1 MKQPEPLAFR
11 AAIPTTGNPITFSGG
26 EGDAGAIKLEHYMT
40 GEEIQ
45 QLLELRGKELV
56 VVIQEA

>member
-1 MKQPEPLAFR
+1 MPEPLAFR

-26 EGDAGAIKLEHYMT
+26 EGDAGALKLEHSMT

-45 QLLELRGKELV
+45 RLLELRGKELM
-56 VVIQEA
+56 VVIQEIA

>member
-1 MKQPEPLAFR
+1 MPEPLAFH

-26 EGDAGAIKLEHYMT
+26 EGDAGAIKLEHSMT

-45 QLLELRGKELV
+45 RLLELRGKELM
-56 VVIQEA
+56 VVIQEIA

>member
-1 MKQPEPLAFR
+1 MPDPLAFR

-26 EGDAGAIKLEHYMT
+26 EGDAGAIKLEHYMS

-45 QLLELRGKELV
+45 KLLALRGKLLL